1 MTRKTRIRLWIA
13 TIIIGVSMIPIGV
26 GWIIYTVT
34 QTGQYDPNAEFT
46 DPDTHV
52 TSRGAYV
59 SDSPLPFLGFALSL
73 AGGILITVGSFGL
86 TFGWFMGRDDD
97 DDTYTATSAA
107 YTRVR
112 PDHTRGVGARGAA
125 RGALSARGSSLR
137 DEARVVDPGFVTI
150 G

>member
-13 TIIIGVSMIPIGV
+13 TIVIGVLMIPIGV

-59 SDSPLPFLGFALSL
+59 TDSPLPFLGFALSF
-73 AGGILITVGSFGL
+73 AGGILITVGSLGL
-86 TFGWFMGRDDD
+86 TFGWLSGRDDD

-107 YTRVR
+107 YPRSVPRTRVGWG
-112 PDHTRGVGARGAA
+112 PETP
-125 RGALSARGSSLR
+125 
-137 DEARVVDPGFVTI
+137 PGES
-150 G
+150 